1 MTYQVSADYAQQNFE
16 QVIQEAQKEAQGV
29 IIVQGD
35 KKFVLIEQEKLK
47 ELQETEKFEQLP
59 NLFKNISSL

>member
-29 IIVQGD
+29 VIVQGD